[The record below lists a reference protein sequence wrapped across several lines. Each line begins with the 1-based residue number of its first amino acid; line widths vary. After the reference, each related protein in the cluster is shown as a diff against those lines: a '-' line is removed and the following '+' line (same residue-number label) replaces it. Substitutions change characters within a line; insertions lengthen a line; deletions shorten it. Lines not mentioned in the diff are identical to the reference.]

1 MTSSDVPTQELFGQ
15 QLMQAFIEETGGEFE
30 LDLEEFVIH
39 RIDGEGKFFLVNVY
53 AEHCQLPED
62 ARPEHIAY
70 LASTLAVSQEEPPED
85 YEAARPNLRPK
96 IWARVMI
103 ESQNLKQRLE
113 GKPEIQMP
121 FQLIGEHLML
131 TVVYDT
137 EFAMR
142 SLNRENYEKWGV
154 TLEQAAEDAKANL
167 LQSTVSW
174 AQIGDRV
181 VCSMTGDNY
190 DSARFVLPEFVRA
203 QKFVGDPIA
212 LVPDRDN
219 CFLADGGD
227 AESVAMIFKIA
238 EENKAEFQRALS
250 PLPLI
255 LKDNAWIDWEPPA
268 NHMMRQAFERQY
280 LQFIGGLY
288 AEQKELI
295 KSVAGEEKELP
306 FFATFSSL
314 KGPDNVGEISFCVWS
329 EGVVSYLPK
338 TDVVLFYDQDELIN
352 VCRWDDIAE
361 AFGELLVADESFY
374 PVRYLTTGFPSRER
388 LDEVPTVDSDS

>member
-15 QLMQAFIEETGGEFE
+15 QLMQAFVDETGGEFE

-70 LASTLAVSQEEPPED
+70 LASTLAVSQEEPPEE

-137 EFAMR
+137 EFTMR
-142 SLNRENYEKWGV
+142 SLNRENYEKWGI
-154 TLEQAAEDAKANL
+154 TFEQAVEDAKANL

-255 LKDNAWIDWEPPA
+255 LKDGVWQDWELPL
-268 NHMMRQAFERQY
+268 NHVMRKEYDRQR
-280 LQFIGGLY
+280 LHFLGGMY
-288 AEQKELI
+288 TEQRELI
-295 KSVAGEEKELP
+295 YAVAGEESDLPYLASFSAMKRPETDEEL
-306 FFATFSSL
+306 SY
-314 KGPDNVGEISFCVWS
+314 CVWS
-329 EGVVSYLPK
+329 EGVVSLLPR
-338 TDVVLFYDQDELIN
+338 TDLVLFFDGDDLLS
-352 VCRWDDIAE
+352 VCRWEDAVE
-361 AFGELLVADESFY
+361 AFGALLVAEESFY
-374 PVRYLTTGFPSRER
+374 PVRYLTMGFPAKE
-388 LDEVPTVDSDS
+388 EIAKVPSIGP